1 MSTESLYTILEEMEE
16 AGVLEDRREYSVE
29 DLMVGYSLDTQ
40 EAEDLHYLI
49 QRTFD
54 PSFPKDP
61 TPSHIPSWIHKEY
74 YHEASHSSFEGFT
87 EHETVVIQKYY
98 DDMCRYWKYAIKDEG
113 RDPTTGRK
121 PNTTYG
127 SEKAD
132 Q

>member
-1 MSTESLYTILEEMEE
+1 MTTESLYAILEEMEE
-16 AGVLEDRREYSVE
+16 AGVLEDRKEYSVE
-29 DLMVGYSLDTQ
+29 DLMVSNNLDTQ
-40 EAEDLHYLI
+40 AAEDLHYLI
-49 QRTFD
+49 QRQFD

-74 YHEASHSSFEGFT
+74 YLEAQHSSFEGFT

-98 DDMCRYWKYAIKDEG
+98 DDMCRYYQFALKDTN
-113 RDPTTGRK
+113 RDPLTGRK
-121 PNTTYG
+121 SNVTYG